1 MSTQVVNLRDR
12 LKKKW
17 LEREER
23 QEKSRIREY
32 ESCGKHSLTCKCPR
46 CEIEHRTFIRW
57 AGRGMPRVY
66 CSACRALIASLSES
80 PVGQLGSMTA
90 KSARK
95 GTYQGY
101 E

>member
-1 MSTQVVNLRDR
+1 MSSKVVNLRDR
-12 LKKKW
+12 LKKRW

-23 QEKSRIREY
+23 QEKARFREY
-32 ESCGKHSLTCKCPR
+32 ESCGKNSILCKCPR
-46 CEIEHRTFIRW
+46 CEIEHQTFIRW

-66 CSACRALIASLSES
+66 CSTCRALIASLNDS
-80 PVGQLGSMTA
+80 PIGQLGSMTT